1 MLFLYLAG
9 DGMKDNITISRTKLR
24 HLLGDFLM
32 FCKQQKTIDDFK
44 IKEWIR
50 KNFPEEYMMKWE
62 FDNEEI
68 KEFLV
73 DFLRYLHDNRM
84 CSFELSQLYGRQ
96 VELSKEYMNFVRDK

>member
-1 MLFLYLAG
+1 
-9 DGMKDNITISRTKLR
+9 
-24 HLLGDFLM
+24 
-32 FCKQQKTIDDFK
+32 
-44 IKEWIR
+44 
-50 KNFPEEYMMKWE
+50 MMKWE